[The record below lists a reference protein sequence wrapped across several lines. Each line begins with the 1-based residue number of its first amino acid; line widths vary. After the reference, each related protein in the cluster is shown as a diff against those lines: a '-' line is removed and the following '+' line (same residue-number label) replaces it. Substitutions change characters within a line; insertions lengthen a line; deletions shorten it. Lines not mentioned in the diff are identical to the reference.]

1 MHGHYKNALEEPLG
15 EIDWQC
21 HDRVAYNAM
30 EMGKYEQ
37 DFISYIDSCHLQDMV
52 NNRDYYQQNY
62 NEILLNVNFP
72 SQLEQDFFRHVEET
86 ERQKNDTKYR
96 QIL

>member
-1 MHGHYKNALEEPLG
+1 
-15 EIDWQC
+15 
-21 HDRVAYNAM
+21 
-30 EMGKYEQ
+30 
-37 DFISYIDSCHLQDMV
+37 MV